1 MKGAG
6 FGRYLRD
13 RGWLGNMRDSELYVC
28 PVTKA
33 LRHRGPDSQGF
44 RSWTDGTLIHTGLSI
59 IDLAPTGAQPM
70 ANEDDTIW
78 TVFNGEIYN
87 HHELRA
93 QLEAK
98 GHRFRGRSDT
108 GILPD
113 LYEEE
118 GERFLT
124 RLRGM
129 FALAIYDIK
138 NRSLL
143 LARDR
148 FGIKPL
154 FYAAAADRLMFASEI
169 NALRTLP
176 GIDSRPDP
184 QAISDFASLF
194 YIPAPQTFFAG
205 IRALFR
211 ESMRAKFDGQS
222 VW

>member
-1 MKGAG
+1 M
-6 FGRYLRD
+6 
-13 RGWLGNMRDSELYVC
+13 SC
-28 PVTKA
+28 A
-33 LRHRGPDSQGF
+33 LKTQ
-44 RSWTDGTLIHTGLSI
+44 
-59 IDLAPTGAQPM
+59 
-70 ANEDDTIW
+70 
-78 TVFNGEIYN
+78 
-87 HHELRA
+87 
-93 QLEAK
+93 AK

-108 GILPD
+108 EILPH

-129 FALAIYDIK
+129 FVLAIYDIK

-205 IRALFR
+205 IRALSPG

-222 VW
+222 VWYSTRVYHNWVIAPDPTMTLADAEERTADLLTSAVRRQLDRRCSFRRLLSCGHCRFSSG